1 MFQPIEAS
9 DSIKESFIDYIT
21 TTFSF
26 ADSEY
31 AEKLRAALSQDGAV
45 VKGPY
50 LDVTGSYKTAETL
63 RQLTADGTAS
73 PLFTELETVTEK
85 ERELKLDRP
94 LYTHQIQALR
104 KANAGKNLVVTTGT
118 GSGKTECFLLPV
130 IDTLLREKEAGTLNN
145 AVRAIMIYPMNALA
159 NDQIKRLRLILKNYP
174 DIRFGLYN
182 GNTPHGAQEARS
194 DFHKMNG
201 TACQPL
207 PNEVLSRE
215 EMQAQPPHILITNY
229 SMLEYMMLRPK
240 DDAVFAGA
248 QLRYIILDEAHIYR
262 GATGMETSLLMRR
275 LRARISRPGSVQYI
289 LTSATLGGRD
299 ADEEITAF
307 AKNLCGVNFS
317 AEDIIRADEV
327 RQELIE
333 PEDFPMELFT
343 RIAGNQEPLKTILDE
358 YHADFAPDADDSE
371 KIFMLC
377 LHSKLF
383 GKLREIFRKKG
394 PETVRELCSDLRP
407 TVPSLQANELI
418 SFIAVCVR
426 AEKEKTSLIKAKYH
440 LFARALEGAY
450 ITLSEPKRLFLQ
462 RKEQTDDEGDTPRAV
477 FECAVCTD
485 CGRLA
490 VVGKTMGTKL
500 QQTMQWDKK
509 AEYYLVK
516 QSGEENLQC
525 EDDGTEKDEESY
537 ADENDYVIC
546 PVCGA
551 ISGEKDAHFHA
562 PCGHDPK
569 QYIRVTRTA
578 RPDDHSD
585 GRKCPACGFGALRR
599 FYLGSDA
606 ATAVLGTELYELLP
620 ETEDVTPAAFTEEKQ
635 SSIFAIPS
643 TPKKTVKQKAR
654 QFLCFSDSRS
664 EAALFACYMEKYYQ
678 EFLRRRGIWHIAEH
692 LKSIGKTRLP
702 LDSFVSELKDY
713 FITHHTFDDWNKEN
727 NLPEKECE
735 RNAWIAVLN
744 EMFNARRGTSLAS
757 MGLISFEYSNPEFSP
772 DGFSEK
778 YSLPKAQGKALLNL
792 LVMDVVYAG
801 AIQPTKFHLDP
812 EDREYIFY
820 TPKQK
825 KVKKIKL
832 PEDKDS
838 GQITGWAA
846 RGRKTGY
853 YPNGRVA
860 KLTRA
865 LGISEEEANN
875 ILMDF
880 WTYVFKMADY
890 DSLVLTTD
898 QFQICLSGD
907 PELVFYRC
915 QKCGKITAYNCKNQC
930 ASVKCSGELV
940 PYNPIKALERNHYAN
955 LYRSEQMKPL
965 YIKEHTAQL
974 SKDQQ
979 KTYQDAFIQ
988 HKINALSCSTTFE
1001 LGVDLGTLETVFL
1014 RDVPP
1019 SPANYVQRAG
1029 RAGRSTHSA
1038 AFVLTYAKLSSHDF
1052 TFYENPTA
1060 MIRGEIRAPMFDIRN
1075 RKVISRHIYAVALS
1089 GFFALNPDVYDG
1101 DNQTVFLNEGG
1112 YERFQ
1117 EYLASKPQSLK
1128 QLLLNSIPDDMHEA
1142 MGIEDFSWVDG
1153 LTGEQGV
1160 LQLAV
1165 DDFRS
1170 TIKYFAD
1177 CQKSYHDSGNDEEAG
1192 RFQRKLREFRCAEND
1207 DSGQKN
1213 LIDFLVRNN
1222 ILPKYGF
1229 PVDTVELLTNA
1240 SAYSDKN
1247 LQLSRDLQMAVAEYA
1262 PGSEVIADG
1271 KMYTS
1276 RYIRKNIANKASG
1289 PEVGHFCTC
1298 PNPDCKEPNFT
1309 KEEIPEEGRKC
1320 ISCGKMI
1327 SKNHWQETLEP
1338 RRGFIA
1344 ESKVEDVPMRRPER
1358 EYKSE
1363 DYYIGDPS
1371 RNVIDT
1377 ITFDHAGKKVQIE
1390 STSNDSL
1397 VVVVEEPGYYV
1408 CPVCG
1413 YASEDRVP
1421 KDHKNAYGFP
1431 CKNQSQAGK
1440 RYLLSHDFKTDV
1452 AKITFQTPDADDKDR
1467 MDSVLYALLEG
1478 LSRALNIERN
1488 DIKGT
1493 LFRVVWGSRMI
1504 YSVVLYDAV
1513 AGGAGLVRRIVT
1525 KDGKTFQKVLKS
1537 ALELVE
1543 HCSCDTS
1550 CYKCLRNYYN
1560 QKIHDIL
1567 NRKSAAA
1574 FLKQWVGEM
1583 EPAEGAVHGTP
1594 ADRED
1599 SRAAVNPVERIEAV
1613 FSGEGGSS
1621 DWLEEAE
1628 SDVSAGPEENG
1639 EHDIVFLK
1647 LLAQGIDAGRYEKP
1661 VVSNKLTVRNTG
1673 DTIWCDLIW
1682 PESHTVLFLRDSEV
1696 DFEKASRTDWHCFYT
1711 GADLTPEE
1719 VLAAVKKEKK

>member
-31 AEKLRAALSQDGAV
+31 AEKLRAALNQDGAV

-50 LDVTGSYKTAETL
+50 LDVTGSYKTGETL
-63 RQLTADGTAS
+63 RQLTEDGTAS
-73 PLFTELETVTEK
+73 PLFTGLETVSEK
-85 ERELKLDRP
+85 DRELKLDRP

-104 KANAGKNLVVTTGT
+104 KANAGENLVVTTGT

-130 IDTLLREKEAGTLNN
+130 INTLLREQEVGSLSD
-145 AVRAIMIYPMNALA
+145 AVRAIIIYPMNALA

-182 GNTPHGAQEARS
+182 GNTPHEAKQALS
-194 DFHKMNG
+194 DFHEMNG
-201 TACQPL
+201 TSSRPL

-215 EMQAQPPHILITNY
+215 EMQARPPHILITNY

-299 ADEEITAF
+299 VDDEITAF
-307 AKNLCGVNFS
+307 AKNLCGVDFS
-317 AEDIIRADEV
+317 AKDIIRADEV

-343 RIAGNQEPLKTILDE
+343 RIAVNKEPLKNILEE
-358 YHADFAPDADDSE
+358 YHADFAPGADDCE

-377 LHSKLF
+377 LHSRLF
-383 GKLREIFRKKG
+383 GKLREIFQKKG
-394 PETVRELCSDLRP
+394 PQTVRELCSDLRP
-407 TVPSLQANELI
+407 TVPTLQASELI

-450 ITLSEPKRLFLQ
+450 ITLNEPKRLFLQ

-490 VVGKTMGTKL
+490 VVGKTVGARL
-500 QQTMQWDKK
+500 VQTTLWDKK
-509 AEYYLVK
+509 TEYYLVK
-516 QSGEENLQC
+516 QSGEEDLQC
-525 EDDGTEKDEESY
+525 EDDGTEKDEESNTG
-537 ADENDYVIC
+537 ENDYVLC

-562 PCGHDPK
+562 PCDHDPK
-569 QYIRVTRTA
+569 QYIRVTKTA
-578 RPDDHSD
+578 TSDDKTD
-585 GRKCPACGFGALRR
+585 GRKCPACGFGSMRR

-620 ETEDVTPAAFTEEKQ
+620 ETEDESPMPFSEEK
-635 SSIFAIPS
+635 SDSIFAFSDAPRR
-643 TPKKTVKQKAR
+643 TEKKKAR

-664 EAALFACYMEKYYQ
+664 EAAVFACYMEKSYQ
-678 EFLRRRGIWHIAEH
+678 EFLRRRGIWHVAEN
-692 LKSIGKTRLP
+692 LRSRGKTL
-702 LDSFVSELKDY
+702 LSVDSFVSELKDY
-713 FITHHTFDDWNKEN
+713 FYDHGTFDNWEKGHELSD
-727 NLPEKECE
+727 KECE

-757 MGLISFEYSNPEFSP
+757 MGLISFEYSRNSKFAGAFS
-772 DGFSEK
+772 K
-778 YSLPKAQGKALLNL
+778 LPVAQGKALLDL

-801 AIQPTKFHLDP
+801 AIKPTDFRLDP

-820 TPKQK
+820 TPGQK
-825 KVKKIKL
+825 KVRLIKQL
-832 PEDKDS
+832 EDKNY
-838 GQITGWAA
+838 GQVAGWAA
-846 RGRKTGY
+846 RSRKTGF

-865 LGISEEEANN
+865 LGISPEEANK
-875 ILMDF
+875 ILIDY
-880 WTYVFKMADY
+880 WKHVFNQPENEA
-890 DSLVLTTD
+890 LVLTTD
-898 QFQICLSGD
+898 QFKIRLNGD

-915 QKCGKITAYNCKNQC
+915 KKCGKITAHNCKNQC

-940 PYNPIKALERNHYAN
+940 PCSPMEALERNHYAN
-955 LYRSEQMKPL
+955 LYRSQQMKPL

-974 SKDQQ
+974 SKKQQ
-979 KTYQDAFIQ
+979 TKYQQAFIE
-988 HKINALSCSTTFE
+988 HKLNALSCSTTFE
-1001 LGVDLGTLETVFL
+1001 LGVDLGTLETVYL

-1029 RAGRSTHSA
+1029 RAGRNTHSA

-1089 GFFALNPDVYDG
+1089 SFFALNQDVYDG
-1101 DNQTVFLNEGG
+1101 DDQTVLLNEGG
-1112 YERFQ
+1112 YERFKD
-1117 EYLASKPQSLK
+1117 YLASKPLALK
-1128 QLLLNSIPDDMHEA
+1128 QLLLKSIPPDMHEA

-1165 DDFRS
+1165 DDFRD
-1170 TIKYFAD
+1170 TVKYYMD
-1177 CQKSYHDSGNDEEAG
+1177 CQKSFHDSGNDEEAG
-1192 RFQRKLREFRCAEND
+1192 KFHQKLRKFRCAKED
-1207 DSGQKN
+1207 AKGTKN

-1229 PVDTVELLTNA
+1229 PVDTVELLTDA
-1240 SAYSDKN
+1240 SADSDSH
-1247 LQLSRDLQMAVAEYA
+1247 LQLARDLQMAVAEYA

-1271 KMYTS
+1271 KMYRS
-1276 RYIRKNIANKASG
+1276 RYIRKNTGKRASG
-1289 PEVGHFCTC
+1289 PEVGHFCIC
-1298 PNPDCKEPNFT
+1298 QDCKEPNFT

-1320 ISCGKMI
+1320 ISCGKLI
-1327 SKNHWQETLEP
+1327 GKGHWQETLEP

-1344 ESKVEDVPMRRPER
+1344 EAKVEKVPMRRPER
-1358 EYKSE
+1358 EYKSD

-1377 ITFDHAGKKVQIE
+1377 LTFEHGGKVVQIE

-1397 VVVVEEPGYYV
+1397 VVVVEDPGYYV

-1413 YASEDRVP
+1413 YASEVRVP
-1421 KDHKNAYGFP
+1421 KEHKNAYGFS

-1440 RYLLSHDFKTDV
+1440 RYILSHDFKTDV
-1452 AKITFQTPDADDKDR
+1452 AKITFQTPDAANKDR
-1467 MDSVLYALLEG
+1467 MYSVLFALLEG

-1493 LFRVVWGSRMI
+1493 LYRVVWENRMI
-1504 YSVVLYDAV
+1504 YSVVLYDSV

-1525 KDGKTFQKVLKS
+1525 KDGKAFQKVLRT

-1567 NRKSAAA
+1567 NRKTAAA
-1574 FLKQWVGEM
+1574 FLEQWVGEM
-1583 EPAEGAVHGTP
+1583 
-1594 ADRED
+1594 R
-1599 SRAAVNPVERIEAV
+1599 PVENSMQKTQAGESENPIAVRSQERVEAV
-1613 FSGEGGSS
+1613 FSGG
-1621 DWLEEAE
+1621 D
-1628 SDVSAGPEENG
+1628 SAFDEQETAN
-1639 EHDIVFLK
+1639 DIIITFAGKLKDTGDDKTFLK
-1647 LLAQGIDAGRYEKP
+1647 SLAQASADGDYEKP
-1661 VVSNKLTVRNTG
+1661 VTSDKLTVRSTG
-1673 DTIWCDLIW
+1673 ESIWCDLIW
-1682 PESHTVLFLRDSEV
+1682 PESHTALFLSDSAV
-1696 DFEKASRTDWHCFYT
+1696 DFERAIRTDWHCFFT
-1711 GADLTPEE
+1711 GTNLTPEE